1 MKTRTENWRGYS
13 IRFVEID
20 GNWWAVLKD
29 ICDALNLSTWHV
41 AQRLEPNMLEKVSI
55 DVFNLG
61 SNEVKYSDGR
71 GHQKTR
77 RMLIVNEI
85 GIYEALFASR
95 RLEARK
101 FRIWAG
107 SVLQRL
113 RQNIGLKQYEIMR
126 MTDPDIQDQINY
138 MLDDIFY
145 DPESDRLMCSVTV
158 QGGDVDVRPF
168 DEVYKEQE

>member
-29 ICDALNLSTWHV
+29 ICDALNLSTWKV
-41 AQRLEPNMLEKVSI
+41 AQRLETNMLDKVSI
-55 DVFNLG
+55 EADLPSSPVTPKNG
-61 SNEVKYSDGR
+61 VRKSQIMYV
-71 GHQKTR
+71 
-77 RMLIVNEI
+77 VNEI

-95 RLEARK
+95 KLEARK

-126 MTDPDIQDQINY
+126 MTDPDIQDQINV

-145 DPESDRLMCSVTV
+145 DPESDQLMCSVTV

>member
-145 DPESDRLMCSVTV
+145 DPESDQLMCSVTV
-158 QGGDVDVRPF
+158 QGGDVDVQPF

>member
-107 SVLQRL
+107 GVLQRL

-145 DPESDRLMCSVTV
+145 DPDSDQLMCSVTV

>member
-126 MTDPDIQDQINY
+126 MTDPDIQDQINV